1 MEQLTVAVEVPA
13 DVYRQVEEVAVESD
27 RTAESVIVDVLTM
40 MFRSPS
46 DTILDADDLKC
57 MDDDMLLAI
66 WHSRLAW
73 SLETRLRELMHLGQL
88 GKATNEEV
96 AELEELVA
104 QADHQALLRSEALLL
119 LKQRGHNIDK
129 LLNRGAK

>member
-46 DTILDADDLKC
+46 DSILDADDLKC

-96 AELEELVA
+96 AELEDLVA
-104 QADHQALLRSEALLL
+104 QADNQVILRSEALIL

-129 LLNRGAK
+129 LLNHGAN

>member
-46 DTILDADDLKC
+46 DSILDADDLKR
-57 MDDDMLLAI
+57 MDDNMLLAI

-88 GKATNEEV
+88 GRATNEEV
-96 AELEELVA
+96 AELEDLVA
-104 QADHQALLRSEALLL
+104 QADNQVILRSEALIL

-129 LLNRGAK
+129 LLNHGAN

>member
-1 MEQLTVAVEVPA
+1 MEQLTVAVKVPA
-13 DVYRQVEEVAVESD
+13 EVYRQVEEVAVECD
-27 RTAESVIVDVLTM
+27 RTADAVIVDALSL
-40 MFRSPS
+40 MFRSPADMS
-46 DTILDADDLKC
+46 LHPDDLAS
-57 MDDDMLLAI
+57 MDDHRLLAI

-73 SLETRLRELMHLGQL
+73 SLDARLRELMRLGQL
-88 GKATNEEV
+88 GKTTNDEV